1 MAAGDMFIEVRAI
14 FLRWTRRTL
23 SQPMFLFFAI
33 LQPVLFFVLFTQ
45 SFSRIASIPGFQ
57 QTTGTDSY
65 LTFYSAA
72 VVMQTVLTSSMQAGL
87 GFVQDLESGFM
98 DKLKAA
104 PIRRSSILLGK
115 ILSDG
120 VRIIL
125 QTGIVLGICA
135 ALGVVF
141 VTGIPGVLLVLLMA
155 LGFGMAWSG
164 ISTFVA
170 LATKNTEATFMVAMV
185 TTFPLLFLSTAV
197 MPKPFLPAWVQSFAA
212 YNPISYIGD
221 AYHSIVITG
230 YDWVAIGGA
239 FAAIVLVGAIT
250 LSATTLMFKRAVS
263 A

>member
-1 MAAGDMFIEVRAI
+1 MATGDFFVEVRAI
-14 FLRWTRRTL
+14 FVRWTRRTL

-45 SFSRIASIPGFQ
+45 SFSRIASIPGFAA
-57 QTTGTDSY
+57 TTGTDSY

-104 PIRRSSILLGK
+104 PIRRSSILFGK
-115 ILSDG
+115 VLSDG
-120 VRIIL
+120 LRVIL
-125 QTGIVLGICA
+125 QTSIVLGICA

-141 VTGIPGVLLVLLMA
+141 VTGLPGVLLVLLMA

-197 MPKPFLPAWVQSFAA
+197 MPKPFLPEWVQTFSA

-230 YDWVAIGGA
+230 YDWSAIGAA
-239 FAAIVLVGAIT
+239 FGAIVLVGAIT